1 MSFPSIPPLSW
12 SCPSFPDNYPRPYSA
27 TVKLSVSC
35 SSPTP
40 PAPLGLRDRAIFE
53 VLYST
58 GIRRAEVCHLRLDHI
73 HVDRQVLYIHQGK
86 GQKDRYVPIGLR
98 ALTWIARY
106 VEHARDQHCLDAKES
121 TLFLT
126 IDGTPLNPDSLTE
139 YGRRYIKSAGI
150 DKPGACH
157 IFRHSMATAMHDNGA
172 DIRTIQAILGHEK
185 LDTTQ
190 IYTRVGLKKLL
201 DTHAKTH
208 PAEQTEEQNQ
218 RRGR

>member
-1 MSFPSIPPLSW
+1 MLE
-12 SCPSFPDNYPRPYSA
+12 
-27 TVKLSVSC
+27 T
-35 SSPTP
+35 
-40 PAPLGLRDRAIFE
+40 
-53 VLYST
+53 
-58 GIRRAEVCHLRLDHI
+58 
-73 HVDRQVLYIHQGK
+73 
-86 GQKDRYVPIGLR
+86 
-98 ALTWIARY
+98 
-106 VEHARDQHCLDAKES
+106 QHCLDAKES

-126 IDGTPLNPDSLTE
+126 IDGTPLHPDSLTE

-208 PAEQTEEQNQ
+208 PAEQTEEEEPTTRTMTTRTFQSQ
-218 RRGR
+218 AKLKSTIRGLRILNL

>member
-1 MSFPSIPPLSW
+1 MPAISTASI
-12 SCPSFPDNYPRPYSA
+12 
-27 TVKLSVSC
+27 
-35 SSPTP
+35 
-40 PAPLGLRDRAIFE
+40 
-53 VLYST
+53 
-58 GIRRAEVCHLRLDHI
+58 
-73 HVDRQVLYIHQGK
+73 
-86 GQKDRYVPIGLR
+86 
-98 ALTWIARY
+98 
-106 VEHARDQHCLDAKES
+106 AKES

-126 IDGTPLNPDSLTE
+126 IDGTPLHPDSLTE

-208 PAEQTEEQNQ
+208 PAEKPSQPSVNPPAPKPSRNSWQNRQ
-218 RRGR
+218 LEL